1 MLFRETAEGP
11 AFLLIRHGNGGHW
24 AFPKG
29 HVEPGETEE
38 ETARREIREETGIE
52 AVLDTRFRASV
63 RYSPGPG
70 ITKDVIYFLGE
81 ATSGTLRLQAEEIA
95 AARWLPEMEAR
106 RLVTYDNDRQV
117 FEQAAAYLRRR
128 GKVSS

>member
-1 MLFRETAEGP
+1 MLFRRTAEGP

-29 HVEPGETEE
+29 HMEPGETEE
-38 ETARREIREETGIE
+38 ETARREIREETGLE

-81 ATSGTLRLQAEEIA
+81 ATSGTLRLQTEEISA
-95 AARWLPEMEAR
+95 SRWLPEAEAR
-106 RLVTYDNDRQV
+106 QLVTYDNDRQV
-117 FEQAAAYLRRR
+117 LEQAIAYLHRQ
-128 GKVSS
+128 GKASS

>member
-1 MLFRETAEGP
+1 M
-11 AFLLIRHGNGGHW
+11 
-24 AFPKG
+24 
-29 HVEPGETEE
+29 EPGETEE
-38 ETARREIREETGIE
+38 ETARWEIREETGLE
-52 AVLDTRFRASV
+52 AVLDTRFCTSV

-106 RLVTYDNDRQV
+106 QLVTYDNDRQV
-117 FEQAAAYLRRR
+117 LEQAIAYLHRQ
-128 GKVSS
+128 GKASS